1 MARTRE
7 PWGLFSPI
15 EGASGPLSSPGPGM
29 DSRGAA
35 LRYGWTLPLERIEPP
50 IPIERPL
57 VKLEG
62 GLSNTRRSR
71 LPRPILF
78 PDSFDRSTEH
88 KETLQDV
95 DEVGSMESN
104 GNGRAR
110 RGVCAGR
117 RDAQDG
123 PVEGV
128 WSRGRRQ
135 SFTST
140 SRNTRVC
147 HAATLPSQDCEPRHD
162 QGIYQ
167 LRWRRGGG
175 KWGLVS

>member
-110 RGVCAGR
+110 RGVCGRPQGRAGR
-117 RDAQDG
+117 PG
-123 PVEGV
+123 GGGLV
-128 WSRGRRQ
+128 SRQ
-135 SFTST
+135 TSELHLNLEEHP
-140 SRNTRVC
+140 SLPRC
-147 HAATLPSQDCEPRHD
+147 HAALA
-162 QGIYQ
+162 G
-167 LRWRRGGG
+167 LRT
-175 KWGLVS
+175 SP